1 VAEASVLALQ
11 RSLVDAALRS
21 DPRPLADDPAGFA
34 AGHGLP
40 GPDQAAYVRFRER
53 LLVYRD
59 LVRNDLAEPVATI
72 CPVTRA
78 LLTGHGAWDDCL
90 ADFLA
95 SRSMGSAFYRDVAAA
110 FLGWL
115 MASGWGQAR
124 WPFLP
129 QLVHAELLLVLVAR
143 FPDPD
148 PPAVPVHPRPRLGDR
163 LLLAPPTHLVT
174 YDHQVHLATPEAPCP
189 APGPVHLLA
198 YRDADGFA
206 QWLELTPAT
215 AALLLA
221 AQRASLGQAALDLGL
236 EDLDQVLELVTD
248 LRDRGALRGFTAP
261 APG

>member
-1 VAEASVLALQ
+1 MLALQ

-21 DPRPLADDPAGFA
+21 DPGPLAEDPAGFA

-40 GPDQAAYVRFRER
+40 GPDQAAFVRFRDR
-53 LLVYRD
+53 LLVYRE
-59 LVRNDLAEPVATI
+59 LVRSDLAEPVETI

-78 LLTGHGAWDDCL
+78 LLTGQGLWDACL

-115 MASGWGQAR
+115 LATGWGQAR

-129 QLVHAELLLVLVAR
+129 QLAHAELLLALVAR
-143 FPDPD
+143 FPDPER
-148 PPAVPVHPRPRLGDR
+148 PPVQAHPRPRLGDR
-163 LLLAPPTHLVT
+163 LVLAPPTHLVS

-189 APGPVHLLA
+189 APGPVHLMA
-198 YRDADGFA
+198 YRDAEGFP

-215 AALLLA
+215 TALLLA
-221 AQRASLGQAALDLGL
+221 AQRVSLGQAALDLGL
-236 EDLDQVLELVTD
+236 EDLDLMIELVTE
-248 LRDRGALRGFTAP
+248 LRDRGALRGFTAR
-261 APG
+261 ASG